1 MELFVFF
8 TLTMTPCLRT
18 PITAHSHR
26 RKLLGLTAVSAHIWL
41 PKNHR
46 MVGLEGPLK
55 PPSPNPCRVVAAPGP
70 SMASGTSGDGAHS
83 SGQHCS
89 LCKEQSPH
97 IQSKSSRRSLKP
109 FPMSCC

>member
-46 MVGLEGPLK
+46 TVGLEGPLK
-55 PPSPNPCRVVAAPGP
+55 PPQAPIPAASWLPRAPPWPRAPPGMGP
-70 SMASGTSGDGAHS
+70 TALGSTA
-83 SGQHCS
+83 
-89 LCKEQSPH
+89 L
-97 IQSKSSRRSLKP
+97 
-109 FPMSCC
+109 

>member
-46 MVGLEGPLK
+46 MVGLERPLK
-55 PPSPNPCRVVAAPGP
+55 PPQPQSLPRRGCPGP
-70 SMASGTSGDGAHS
+70 LHGLGHLRGWGPQLWAALLS
-83 SGQHCS
+83 
-89 LCKEQSPH
+89 E
-97 IQSKSSRRSLKP
+97 
-109 FPMSCC
+109 